1 MGSNGPVICDHTP
14 GGGTGRSASGRG
26 QRFIASS
33 LGVVARVGSS
43 PAGSRSSYRPVAR
56 RPRLPRARSYLLV
69 VLGSAC
75 EAASWTS
82 RSGTPASS
90 AAVMKAWR
98 RVRPDGLGDPC
109 PAGDPAHDPPGTV
122 PVQAAAVCGQEDRSV
137 RAFRRWPG
145 RSPGRS
151 VAPAGWLRPCRP
163 CGDHQGPVPALHA
176 QRLDVS
182 AGGFRVA

>member
-14 GGGTGRSASGRG
+14 GAARDVRQAGVAS
-26 QRFIASS
+26 ASS
-33 LGVVARVGSS
+33 LPPGRRGEGGIISRGESFVLPARGATAETTSGAVVSPGGPRVGMRGGFLDI
-43 PAGSRSSYRPVAR
+43 PQRDPGIQR
-56 RPRLPRARSYLLV
+56 RGDESMAK
-69 VLGSAC
+69 GA
-75 EAASWTS
+75 
-82 RSGTPASS
+82 
-90 AAVMKAWR
+90 
-98 RVRPDGLGDPC
+98 RPDGLGDPC